1 MTDLSGQVALVTGGG
16 RGLGAVVASALADAG
31 ADVAVM
37 ARDTC
42 ELTAVVEML
51 RAKGRRACGVT
62 ADVGDWLAVQ
72 DAVGTVEEQL
82 GSVTILVNAAAVTT
96 PLATVDDAHPQ
107 EWAKAIATNLNG
119 SFYCA
124 HATISGMLD
133 AAWGRIFMITS
144 PLATTV
150 APTMSAY
157 AAAKAGLEH
166 FTRVLAAELA
176 ETPLVAVTVDPGVLE
191 TRMALLN
198 NGDATNPLDESA
210 AIICWLCGPAGE
222 ERRGEVVRV
231 TDTEIRRQAGLPV
244 AEEDASAPRSRPDQ
258 PKRQGRKRS

>member
-1 MTDLSGQVALVTGGG
+1 MTDLSGRVALVTGGG
-16 RGLGAVVASALADAG
+16 RGLGATIALALADAG

-42 ELTAVVEML
+42 ELTAAVDIL

-72 DAVGTVEEQL
+72 DAIGTVEEQL
-82 GSVTILVNAAAVTT
+82 GGVTILVNAAAVTT

-107 EWAKAIATNLNG
+107 EWARAVSTNLNG
-119 SFYCA
+119 PFYCA

-133 AAWGRIFMITS
+133 AGWGRIFTITS
-144 PLATTV
+144 PLATTI

-157 AAAKAGLEH
+157 AASKAGLEH
-166 FTRVLAAELA
+166 FTRVLAAELS

-191 TRMALLN
+191 TRMALIDN
-198 NGDATNPLDESA
+198 ADAAKNPLEECA
-210 AIICWLCGPAGE
+210 AIICWLCGLAGE
-222 ERRGEVVRV
+222 DHRGEVVRV
-231 TDTEIRRQAGLPV
+231 ADDEIRQQAGLPPKGSV
-244 AEEDASAPRSRPDQ
+244 ADEDA
-258 PKRQGRKRS
+258 GE

>member
-16 RGLGAVVASALADAG
+16 RGLGATIAAALADAG

-62 ADVGDWLAVQ
+62 ADAGDWLAVQ
-72 DAVGTVEEQL
+72 DAIGTVEEQL
-82 GSVTILVNAAAVTT
+82 GSVTILVNAAAITT

-119 SFYCA
+119 PFYCA

-133 AAWGRIFMITS
+133 AGWGRIITISS

-157 AAAKAGLEH
+157 ASAKAGVEH

-176 ETPLVAVTVDPGVLE
+176 ETPLVAVTIDPGVLE
-191 TRMALLN
+191 TRIVLLDN
-198 NGDATNPLDESA
+198 DDATTNPLDESA

-222 ERRGEVVRV
+222 DHRGEVVRV
-231 TDTEIRRQAGLPV
+231 TDVEIRRQAGLPV
-244 AEEDASAPRSRPDQ
+244 ADEDA
-258 PKRQGRKRS
+258 GN